1 MSAGTSRIA
10 AAALVLAAA
19 AAYANQ
25 PPDIDHHPA
34 SCTIAD
40 KAISIC
46 ATITDDTQVAKARV
60 FFRRSGETF
69 FSFVDMSFGGMNF
82 CATLPPPREGK
93 VRQLDYYVQAIDDQ
107 FESQRTSGYTLQ
119 VMVEGA
125 CEFPPLEKDPARR
138 AAITVYATSKKQGK
152 KVPDGFDPAGVTFV
166 PLDAK

>member
-1 MSAGTSRIA
+1 MSGARRTA
-10 AAALVLAAA
+10 TLAFVLTAT

-34 SCTIAD
+34 TCTVAD
-40 KAISIC
+40 KAISLC
-46 ATITDDTQVAKARV
+46 ATITDDAQVAKARV

-69 FSFVDMSFGGMNF
+69 FNFVDMTFGGMNF
-82 CATLPPPREGK
+82 CATLPAPREGK
-93 VRQLDYYVQAIDDQ
+93 IRQLDYYLQATDDE
-107 FESQRTSGYTLQ
+107 FETQRTSGYTLQ

-125 CEFPPLEKDPARR
+125 CEFPPLEKDDRRR

-152 KVPDGFDPAGVTFV
+152 KLPDGFDPAGVTFV

>member
-1 MSAGTSRIA
+1 MSARTRIGT
-10 AAALVLAAA
+10 AALVLGAA

-34 SCTIAD
+34 TCTVAG
-40 KAISIC
+40 KAISLC

-69 FSFVDMSFGGMNF
+69 FSFVDMTFGGMNF

-93 VRQLDYYVQAIDDQ
+93 VRQIDYYVQATDDG
-107 FESQRTSGYTLQ
+107 FETQRTSGYLLQ
-119 VMVEGA
+119 VMTEGA
-125 CEFPPLEKDPARR
+125 CEFPPLEKNAERA

-152 KVPDGFDPAGVTFV
+152 KFLDGFDTTGVKFV

>member
-1 MSAGTSRIA
+1 MSGRRRTATLA
-10 AAALVLAAA
+10 FVLAAT

-40 KAISIC
+40 KAISLC
-46 ATITDDTQVAKARV
+46 ATVTDDTQVAKARV

-69 FSFVDMSFGGMNF
+69 FSFVDMTFGGMNF
-82 CATLPPPREGK
+82 CATLPAPREGK
-93 VRQLDYYVQAIDDQ
+93 IRQLDYYLQATDDE
-107 FESQRTSGYTLQ
+107 FETQRTSGYTLQ

-125 CEFPPLEKDPARR
+125 CEFPPVAKERPPS
-138 AAITVYATSKKQGK
+138 ITVYATSKKQGK
-152 KVPDGFDPAGVTFV
+152 KLPDGFDTAGVTFV